1 MADII
6 INQMIQIIG
15 GDFFSFLGLYCWE
28 FCFCDAYG
36 QLWHLQDLMSLLT
49 EKGLWLLAQVLFHVW
64 KVRKTKT
71 KTKKYKQDFALIMAK

>member
-36 QLWHLQDLMSLLT
+36 PVEPVDR
-49 EKGLWLLAQVLFHVW
+49 ERPLAAGTSSIPCLEGEEN
-64 KVRKTKT
+64 KNKN
-71 KTKKYKQDFALIMAK
+71 KKI